1 METTCTSASPLAIR
15 HFSMSDSSTRRRPRP
30 FQTSATQSL
39 LTREEEQSASR
50 KSADALIIR
59 RFAIQTLVPHLWDCL
74 CLDPDPVMNSGNDRQ
89 ALSYIDSASK
99 TLFKTFVCDENN
111 FSFVFVIR
119 TLDDRFNGNIE
130 VTKDI
135 RNL

>member
-1 METTCTSASPLAIR
+1 METTCTSASPPAIR
-15 HFSMSDSSTRRRPRP
+15 HYLMSDSSTHHRPQP

-39 LTREEEQSASR
+39 RTREEELSASR
-50 KSADALIIR
+50 ISADALIIR
-59 RFAIQTLVPHLWDCL
+59 RFAIQTLFPHLWGCL

-89 ALSYIDSASK
+89 ALRDIDSASK
-99 TLFKTFVCDENN
+99 TLFKTLVRNKNN

-119 TLDDRFNGNIE
+119 ALDDRFNGNIE

-135 RNL
+135 GHL